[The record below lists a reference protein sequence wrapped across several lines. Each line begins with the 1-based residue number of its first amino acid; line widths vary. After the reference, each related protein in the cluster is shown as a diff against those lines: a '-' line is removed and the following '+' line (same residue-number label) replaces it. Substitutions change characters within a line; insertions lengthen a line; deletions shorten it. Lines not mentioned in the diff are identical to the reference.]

1 MTMTEGQLIKPRGK
15 MTPFAFYVFICME
28 EARKQHPGKNLVF
41 KMFEDVCLARWENM
55 TDFHKKRFVTMA
67 GKDEARFT
75 KEMEKYK
82 SEKEVVDKEKKAKKK
97 EENIEKRTKAKEEK
111 AKEKAAKKEEL
122 ERKKAEK
129 KKKKKDPNAPKGAKT
144 AYMCFCQETRAKLVK
159 ENPSISVPEVGKEC
173 GRRWKEISP
182 SQKAR
187 YDAMAVKDKERYKTE
202 MAEYEAEKE
211 AGDAVA
217 KPGPSNAQKAK
228 LDSESESESGESES
242 ESEEEE

>member
-1 MTMTEGQLIKPRGK
+1 MVKPRGK

-28 EARKQHPGKNLVF
+28 HAKKKHPDKNLTVQ
-41 KMFEDVCLARWENM
+41 MFEDVCLARWEDM
-55 TDFHKKRFVTMA
+55 SDFHKKRFVTMA
-67 GKDEARFT
+67 EKDEARFD

-82 SEKEVVDKEKKAKKK
+82 SEKQIVDKEKRTKKK
-97 EENIEKRTKAKEEK
+97 EENMEKKAKAKEEK

-144 AYMCFCQETRAKLVK
+144 AYMCFCQEMRAKLLK
-159 ENPSISVPEVGKEC
+159 ENPSMSVPEVGKEC

-182 SQKAR
+182 SQKSR
-187 YDAMAVKDKERYKTE
+187 YEELAVKDKERYKTE
-202 MAEYEAEKE
+202 LAEYEAEKE

-217 KPGPSNAQKAK
+217 KPGPSKVQKAK
-228 LDSESESESGESES
+228 QESES
-242 ESEEEE
+242 ESEESGESEESEEESE